1 MKRISLEFLLIF
13 PSAFSKRKKNHPLLL
28 AVFLL
33 SHTLTNSR
41 FQFRPTH
48 IYSLFFWHN
57 TTDLDWLNLQHQL
70 KYFFFILQQQ
80 QAFSSSSTPTPPSAL
95 HPRDC
100 QASCVFTKRET
111 AWSQPVYGVG
121 CLVLASA
128 PRMRNYGH
136 QFHQT

>member
-70 KYFFFILQQQ
+70 KYFFFHLAAAVGLLLLIHPHPALR
-80 QAFSSSSTPTPPSAL
+80 PPPSRL
-95 HPRDC
+95 PGILC
-100 QASCVFTKRET
+100 
-111 AWSQPVYGVG
+111 
-121 CLVLASA
+121 
-128 PRMRNYGH
+128 
-136 QFHQT
+136 FHQTGDGVELAGLRRWMPSTS

>member
-1 MKRISLEFLLIF
+1 MAMKRISLEFLLIF

-33 SHTLTNSR
+33 RHTLTNSR

-70 KYFFFILQQQ
+70 KYFF
-80 QAFSSSSTPTPPSAL
+80 SSCRSSRPSPPHPPPPRPPPSTLEIARHLVFSPNGRRRGASRFTAL
-95 HPRDC
+95 D
-100 QASCVFTKRET
+100 A
-111 AWSQPVYGVG
+111 
-121 CLVLASA
+121 
-128 PRMRNYGH
+128 
-136 QFHQT
+136 